1 MRISRIIAGII
12 LLLTLWSGCYEPQ
25 DGCLDLE
32 AVNYNFAADNNA
44 PEDCE
49 YPEVRVQ
56 FTHVYST
63 PDTVY
68 NFRLRDSV
76 YLDEAGNPFTVNAF
90 EFFIS
95 GFELQ
100 RTDGAYLNIEEELD
114 LYLFDNNGNVVL
126 QMVPDNFGFVRA
138 GNSSSISLGT
148 LREAADL
155 QSLRFFV
162 GVNGQA
168 NVAIADSIP
177 LSHPLGLTDSLL
189 YFNRDSGYVYQFIEL
204 FRDTTAADT
213 IPEQLRIGTFAN
225 LQQVQLPVGGEKI
238 PGFNLKVVIQI
249 DYSKWLAGINVA
261 TDSNAELQQIIVG
274 NTAEAFSLQEIV
286 LE

>member
-1 MRISRIIAGII
+1 MKISKLIGVG
-12 LLLTLWSGCYEPQ
+12 LLISLWSGCYEPQ

-32 AVNYNFAADNNA
+32 AVNYNFDADNNA
-44 PEDCE
+44 PDDCE

-56 FTHVYST
+56 FNHVYST
-63 PDTVY
+63 PDTIY

-76 YLDEAGNPFTVNAF
+76 YLDEAGNPFTVNTF
-90 EFFIS
+90 EYFIS
-95 GFELQ
+95 DFELQ
-100 RTDGAYLNIEEELD
+100 RTDGTYLNVEEELD
-114 LYLFDNNGNVVL
+114 VYLFDNDGNVVL
-126 QMVPDNFGFVRA
+126 QMVPDNFGFVSA
-138 GNSSSISLGT
+138 DNSNTISLGT
-148 LREAADL
+148 IREAADL

-225 LQQVQLPVGGEKI
+225 LQQVQLPVAGEKI
-238 PGFNLKVVIQI
+238 PGFNLKVVVQV
-249 DYSKWLAGINVA
+249 DYRKWLAGINVA
-261 TDSNAELQQIIVG
+261 TDSRSELQQIIVG

>member
-1 MRISRIIAGII
+1 MRISSFFVGIV

-56 FTHVYST
+56 FSHVYST

-68 NFRLRDSV
+68 NFRLRDSI

-90 EFFIS
+90 SFFIS

-100 RTDGAYLNIEEELD
+100 RTDGTFLNVEEELD
-114 LYLFDNNGNVVL
+114 IFLFDNNGNIV
-126 QMVPDNFGFVRA
+126 QRSVPDNFGFVTA
-138 GNSSSISLGT
+138 DNSSAIGLGT
-148 LREAADL
+148 LRESADL

-225 LQQVQLPVGGEKI
+225 LQQVQFPVSDEKI

-261 TDSNAELQQIIVG
+261 TDTKAELQQIIVG

>member
-1 MRISRIIAGII
+1 MRISRLIGI
-12 LLLTLWSGCYEPQ
+12 LLVIALWSGCYEPQ

-32 AVNYNFAADNNA
+32 AVNYNFSADNNA
-44 PEDCE
+44 LDDCE
-49 YPEVRVQ
+49 YPEIRVQ
-56 FTHVYST
+56 FTHVYTT

-76 YLDEAGNPFTVNAF
+76 YLDAAGNPFTVNAF
-90 EFFIS
+90 SFFIS

-100 RTDGAYLNIEEELD
+100 RNDGAYLTVEEELD
-114 LYLFDNNGNVVL
+114 IYLFGNEGNILL
-126 QMVPDNFGFVRA
+126 QMVPDNFGLVTEA
-138 GNSSSISLGT
+138 NSSPISLGT
-148 LREAADL
+148 LRESADL
-155 QSLRFFV
+155 QSFRFFV

-168 NVAIADSIP
+168 NAAIADSIP
-177 LSHPLGLTDSLL
+177 DSHPLGLTDSLL
-189 YFNRDSGYVYQFIEL
+189 YFNQDSGYVYQFIEL

-225 LQQVQLPVGGEKI
+225 LKEVQFPVADEKI

-249 DYSKWLAGINVA
+249 DYSKWLEDINVL
-261 TDSNAELQQIIVG
+261 TDSNAELHQKIVG
-274 NTAEAFSLQEIV
+274 NTTEAFSLKEIV

>member
-1 MRISRIIAGII
+1 MKINKLPVF
-12 LLLTLWSGCYEPQ
+12 LLLILMWSGCYEPQ

-32 AVNYNFAADNNA
+32 AVNYSFSADNNA

-49 YPEVRVQ
+49 YPELRAQ
-56 FTHVYST
+56 FIHVYST
-63 PDTVY
+63 ADTVY

-76 YLDEAGNPFTVNAF
+76 YLDAAGNPFTVNRF
-90 EFFIS
+90 SFYIS
-95 GFELQ
+95 DFELQ
-100 RTDGAYLNIEEELD
+100 RTDGTYLNVEEELE
-114 LYLFDNNGNVVL
+114 LYLFDNDGNIVL
-126 QMVPDNFGFVRA
+126 QTVPDNFGLASA
-138 GNSSSISLGT
+138 GNSGAIGLGT

-177 LSHPLGLTDSLL
+177 AAHPLGLTDSLL
-189 YFNRDSGYVYQFIEL
+189 YFNQDSGYVYQFVEL

-213 IPEQLRIGTFAN
+213 IPEQLRSGTFAN
-225 LQQVQLPVGGEKI
+225 LQQIQLPVAGEKI
-238 PGFNLKVVIQI
+238 PGFNLKVVIQV
-249 DYSKWLAGINVA
+249 DYSKWLAGINVV
-261 TDSNAELQQIIVG
+261 TDSKAELQQKIVG